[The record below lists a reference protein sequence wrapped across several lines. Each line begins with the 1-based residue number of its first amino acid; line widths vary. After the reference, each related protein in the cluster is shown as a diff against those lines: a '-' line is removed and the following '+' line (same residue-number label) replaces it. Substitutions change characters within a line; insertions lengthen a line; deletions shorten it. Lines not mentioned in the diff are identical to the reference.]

1 MKRPNAVLKLAAVAS
16 SAVLVAGFVSYRAGA
31 FDWVR
36 STNPPAVEPGQAAD
50 ANGTDG
56 TAPQSPDPGLTN
68 VMLSGSKSG
77 IYIVPPGSTPPG
89 GSTAGA
95 SPPIMA
101 GSKSITPLIP
111 PAPSP
116 PAQAANPPK

>member
-36 STNPPAVEPGQAAD
+36 STNPPAVGPGP
-50 ANGTDG
+50 GTEGNSPDG
-56 TAPQSPDPGLTN
+56 TAPQSPDPVVTN

-77 IYIVPPGSTPPG
+77 IYVVPPGATASG

-95 SPPIMA
+95 SPPIMP
-101 GSKSITPLIP
+101 GSKSIAPLIP